1 MSALD
6 FAVDALLDFAVDA
19 LLDRAF
25 DDLADAPPDDAALT
39 DAGELAGGR
48 TAERRTS
55 MEVPS

>member
-1 MSALD
+1 MSA
-6 FAVDALLDFAVDA
+6 LDFAVDA